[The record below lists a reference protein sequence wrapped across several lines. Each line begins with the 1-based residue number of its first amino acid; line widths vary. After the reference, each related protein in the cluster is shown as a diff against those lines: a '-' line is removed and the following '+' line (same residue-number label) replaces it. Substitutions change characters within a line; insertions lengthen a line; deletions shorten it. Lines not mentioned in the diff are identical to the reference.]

1 MHAQVITALR
11 SAILSGT
18 LRPGEALSEAALAQ
32 RFGVSCT
39 PVREALK
46 QLERERL
53 VDIVP
58 RVGTYVR
65 KATGDEVLDGLVVK
79 EALEGMAARLAAQ
92 RGDVASLR
100 ISRRPRG
107 RWRRPP
113 MTATWTPAW
122 RPISAFTRESS
133 AAPAVPF
140 SSGTLSSW

>member
-79 EALEGMAARLAAQ
+79 AR
-92 RGDVASLR
+92 
-100 ISRRPRG
+100 
-107 RWRRPP
+107 
-113 MTATWTPAW
+113 
-122 RPISAFTRESS
+122 
-133 AAPAVPF
+133 
-140 SSGTLSSW
+140 